1 MSQTSFFL
9 FLSIGVIGIIFA
21 GILSAIETAML
32 TITKNSLQDLNNAET
47 KKSAYFEALLE
58 NRDAVATN
66 AALFRLVAEML
77 STVVIAMT
85 INEALSNLWFGFAIS
100 VAISLVIAIVLVRIS
115 PRTLGRDHSGTVVQR
130 FSWAIK
136 ALLRLN
142 GSLRWLRTSSR
153 GSANAEN
160 VIELMVERAQ
170 DSAVIDEAE
179 SDMIRSVFELGETI
193 TREIMVPRTDMVTT
207 GGATPLTKVLNLFVR
222 SGFSRIPV
230 VGDSSDDLL
239 GVVYFKD
246 VVKFLNEP
254 LAGQK
259 TAVDAMRPAF
269 FVPESK
275 LAAELFKELKRRNS
289 HIAIVVDEYGGIAG
303 LVTIEDIVEEI
314 VGDLTDEHDRLPVEP
329 YELTPGLYRVPARL
343 GLNELGELFELEIDD
358 DDVDT
363 VAGLL
368 AKQLGR
374 VPLLGARA
382 ETKGLI
388 LTADSIDGRR
398 KQLATLTVQRAAQPQ
413 EIEPET

>member
-1 MSQTSFFL
+1 MSQTSLFL
-9 FLSIGVIGIIFA
+9 FLAIGAIGIIFA
-21 GILSAIETAML
+21 GILSAVETAML

-47 KKSAYFEALLE
+47 KKSVYFEALLE

-85 INEALSNLWFGFAIS
+85 INEALRNLWLGFAVS

-115 PRTLGRDHSGTVVQR
+115 PRTFGRDHSGKVVLR
-130 FSWAIK
+130 FSGPINV
-136 ALLRLN
+136 LLRLN
-142 GSLRWLRTSSR
+142 KSLRWLRISSR
-153 GSANAEN
+153 GSASAEN

-207 GGATPLTKVLNLFVR
+207 GGKTPLTKVLNLFVR

-246 VVKFLNEP
+246 VVKLLNEP
-254 LAGQK
+254 NGSQQTAAG
-259 TAVDAMRPAF
+259 AMRPAF

-275 LAAELFKELKRRNS
+275 LVAELFKELKRRNS

-329 YELTPGLYRVPARL
+329 YELSPGLYRVPARL
-343 GLNELGELFELEIDD
+343 GLSELGELFELEIDD

-368 AKQLGR
+368 AKELGR

-398 KQLATLTVQRAAQPQ
+398 KQLATLTVQRAVQPQ
-413 EIEPET
+413 ETEPET